1 MWTGRSQIA
10 DCRLVNRSS
19 APEKVRLLGGEC
31 MALFEGNER
40 KAFEQKMKSE
50 GRLPPG
56 QSLTLKWPVL
66 HYGSVPRFDPER
78 WDFVVS
84 GLVESPVRW
93 NWREFNSLPTVTTH
107 SDFHCVT
114 RWSRFDNDWKGVSF
128 REVLRRVNAKPAA
141 TYVLVHAEQGFT
153 ANVPLA
159 DLDRDNVLF
168 ATHHD
173 GEPLSADHGYPLRLI
188 VPHLYAWKSVKWVR
202 GIEFL
207 ERDRPGFWEQNGYHM
222 YGDPFKEQR
231 FDTD

>member
-1 MWTGRSQIA
+1 MT
-10 DCRLVNRSS
+10 
-19 APEKVRLLGGEC
+19 
-31 MALFEGNER
+31 LFEGNER
-40 KAFEQKMKSE
+40 KVLEQKMKSE

-84 GLVESPVRW
+84 GLVKNPVRW
-93 NWREFNSLPTVTTH
+93 NWKGFNSLPTVTTH

-114 RWSRFDNDWKGVSF
+114 RWSRFDNDWKGVNF
-128 REVLRRVNAKPAA
+128 REVLRRVNPKPAA
-141 TYVLVHAEQGFT
+141 KYVLVHAEQGFT

-159 DLDRDNVLF
+159 DLDRENVLF

-202 GIEFL
+202 GLEFL
-207 ERDRPGFWEQNGYHM
+207 EQDRPGFWEQNGYHM
-222 YGDPFKEQR
+222 YGDPFQEQR

>member
-1 MWTGRSQIA
+1 MA
-10 DCRLVNRSS
+10 DPSIF
-19 APEKVRLLGGEC
+19 G
-31 MALFEGNER
+31 GNER
-40 KAFEQKMKSE
+40 KEKEREMERA

-66 HYGSVPRFDPER
+66 HYGSVPRFDPSK
-78 WDFVVS
+78 WDFRLW
-84 GLVESPVRW
+84 GLVAAPQSLSW
-93 NWREFNSLPTVTTH
+93 DEFNHLPRISIH

-114 RWSRFDNDWKGVSF
+114 RWSRFDNDWQGVALKEIMKLAQP
-128 REVLRRVNAKPAA
+128 RAEA

-159 DLDRDNVLF
+159 DLDRDNVLL

-173 GEPLSADHGYPLRLI
+173 GQPLTPDHGYPLRLI

-202 GIEFL
+202 GLEFL
-207 ERDRPGFWEQNGYHM
+207 DHDVPGFWEQNGYHM
-222 YGDPFKEQR
+222 YGDPFREQR

>member
-1 MWTGRSQIA
+1 MDDDSIF
-10 DCRLVNRSS
+10 S
-19 APEKVRLLGGEC
+19 
-31 MALFEGNER
+31 GNER
-40 KAFEQKMKSE
+40 KAREQEMKQT

-66 HYGSVPRFDPER
+66 HYGSVPRFDPAR
-78 WDFVVS
+78 WDFRIR
-84 GLVESPVRW
+84 GLVEQPVRLTW
-93 NWREFNSLPTVTTH
+93 DEFNRLPTVKTH

-114 RWSRFDNDWKGVSF
+114 RWSRFDNDWQGVAF
-128 REVLRRVNAKPAA
+128 QEVLKLVKLKPEAK
-141 TYVLVHAEQGFT
+141 YVLVHAEQGFT

-159 DLDRDNVLF
+159 DLDRDDVLF

-202 GIEFL
+202 GLEFTGS
-207 ERDRPGFWEQNGYHM
+207 DVPGFWEQNGYHM
-222 YGDPFKEQR
+222 YGDPFREQR

>member
-1 MWTGRSQIA
+1 M
-10 DCRLVNRSS
+10 LF
-19 APEKVRLLGGEC
+19 GGD
-31 MALFEGNER
+31 ER
-40 KAFEQKMKSE
+40 KQLEKKMLAE

-56 QSLTLKWPVL
+56 QALTLKWPVL
-66 HYGSVPRFDPER
+66 HYGGIPRFDPAR
-78 WDFVVS
+78 WDFQAR
-84 GLVESPVRW
+84 GLVEAPLRFGW
-93 NWREFNSLPTVTTH
+93 AEFNALPRIRVT

-114 RWSRFDNDWKGVSF
+114 RWSRFDNHWEGVAF
-128 REVLRRVNAKPAA
+128 RELLGRVKLKPRAA
-141 TYVLVHAEQGFT
+141 YVLVHAEQGFT

-173 GEPLSADHGYPLRLI
+173 GAPLAPDHGYPLRLI

-207 ERDRPGFWEQNGYHM
+207 DHDVPGFWEQNGYHM
-222 YGDPFKEQR
+222 YGDPWKEQR

>member
-1 MWTGRSQIA
+1 
-10 DCRLVNRSS
+10 
-19 APEKVRLLGGEC
+19 

-40 KAFEQKMKSE
+40 KVLEQKMKSE

-66 HYGSVPRFDPER
+66 HYGSVPRFDPGR

-84 GLVESPVRW
+84 GLVETPVRW
-93 NWREFNSLPTVTTH
+93 NWKEFNSLPTVTTH

-128 REVLRRVNAKPAA
+128 SEVLGRVKAKPAA
-141 TYVLVHAEQGFT
+141 KYVLVQAEQGFT

-173 GEPLSADHGYPLRLI
+173 GEPLSADHGHPLRLI

-207 ERDRPGFWEQNGYHM
+207 EQDRPGFWEQNGYHM